1 MEKRRLLPQEIND
14 ITTQLW
20 KDSLCASLPEKFRE
34 SVFHKIMAPLLPS
47 LGTIEIVNH
56 PAVLEELKKELLHSV
71 RRSMIQAGEAVGILC
86 AQSIG
91 ERQTQLTLNSFHS
104 AGLAI
109 QTVVSGVPRFLELLN
124 ATKEPKVSS
133 NIFRLSKKVGH
144 PNQVRDIIHS
154 QLVCLTFSDL
164 ILDAHIFSEKE
175 EEVWYDAFENVYTN
189 GFRDFSHGI
198 SFQLNREVIYEYRVK
213 MELIKNRLEAAFA
226 DIIVVFSPIYVGQ
239 MDVFV
244 DVNDVHLPT
253 GEDVPTFLTP
263 DNYLQVFLEDVVK
276 PKLMEV
282 VVCGI
287 PGIQKYH
294 VRLVEDDWLVE
305 TVGSNFIELLG
316 LPFLQKS
323 CATSTNMWDI
333 YETFGIEATRDFL
346 IQEFLNVVSA
356 DGTFINPSH
365 IYLLV
370 DVMTHHGTI
379 NSISRYGMKKEQA
392 GVLTRSSF
400 EESLD
405 QFCKAGFSAE
415 RDSIRSVSA
424 AIMCGKRSKTGTGL
438 CSLKMNWETI
448 CSENKN
454 LFVN

>member
-1 MEKRRLLPQEIND
+1 MNKRRLLPQEIDD
-14 ITTQLW
+14 IKCQLW
-20 KDSLCASLPEKFRE
+20 NDSLCTSLPEKFRR
-34 SVFHKIMAPLLPS
+34 SVFEKIMAPLLQS
-47 LGTIEIVNH
+47 LEKVEIVDH
-56 PAVLEELKKELLHSV
+56 PVVMTELRKELHRSV
-71 RRSMIQAGEAVGILC
+71 HRSMIQAGEAVGILC

-133 NIFRLSKKVGH
+133 NIFCLRAEVTH
-144 PNQVRDIIHS
+144 PDQVRKVINS
-154 QLVCLTFSDL
+154 QLVCLSFSDL
-164 ILDAHIFSEKE
+164 MIDSHIFCEKE

-189 GFRDFSHGI
+189 GFRDFSYGI
-198 SFQLNREVIYEYRVK
+198 SFQLNREMMYEYRIR
-213 MELIKNRLEAAFA
+213 MELIKKRIEAAFA
-226 DIIVVFSPIYVGQ
+226 DIIVVFSPTYVGQ
-239 MDVFV
+239 IDVFV
-244 DVNDVHLPT
+244 DVNDVHMPT
-253 GEDVPTFLTP
+253 GEDVPTFLTQ
-263 DNYLQVFLEDVVK
+263 DNYIQVFLEDVVK

-282 VVCGI
+282 IVCGI

-294 VRLVEDDWLVE
+294 VRLKDNDWMIE

-316 LPFLQKS
+316 LSFIRTES
-323 CATSTNMWDI
+323 ATSTNMWDI
-333 YETFGIEATRDFL
+333 YDTFGIEATRDFL

-370 DVMTHHGTI
+370 DIMTHHGTI

-405 QFCKAGFSAE
+405 QFCKAAFSAE
-415 RDSIRSVSA
+415 REPIRSVSA

-438 CSLKMNWETI
+438 CSLKMNWQTI
-448 CSENKN
+448 CAEK
-454 LFVN
+454 